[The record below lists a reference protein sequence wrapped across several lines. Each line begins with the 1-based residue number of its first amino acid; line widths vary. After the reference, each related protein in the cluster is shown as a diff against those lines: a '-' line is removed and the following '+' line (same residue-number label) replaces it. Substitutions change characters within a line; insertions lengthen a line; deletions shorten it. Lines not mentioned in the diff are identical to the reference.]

1 MLRRHVYAN
10 RFFFSVQSFRHRVC
24 APATF
29 IFVILFCFNHC
40 TKVAAPSLCTSFF
53 HFGDFFFN
61 CCTKVAAPCLRTRYI
76 YFIVQKHLLHQGCGT
91 MSVHQLLVFL
101 WFILVYFF
109 NYCTKSKVAAPC
121 LRNSYWKPGKTY
133 YFNLIFIVQRL
144 RHHVW
149 SPATF
154 IFWFIFWK
162 YFFVP
167 RLRHHLHAPAIGSL
181 GRSACWH
188 RQRQHHRAVDPGT
201 RLGSVS

>member
-1 MLRRHVYAN
+1 MSMPTA
-10 RFFFSVQSFRHRVC
+10 FFFSVQSFRHRVC

-154 IFWFIFWK
+154 IFWFIFWN
-162 YFFVP
+162 FFLYQGCGTISM
-167 RLRHHLHAPAIGSL
+167 RLLLEALDAALADIGKGNTTAL
-181 GRSACWH
+181 LIREQG
-188 RQRQHHRAVDPGT
+188 
-201 RLGSVS
+201 